1 MRIVTLIYLT
11 AFPFFTDRLEQSKK
25 VISDLEARARDL
37 ERQNATLPELLDQM
51 RRKTEADLQNYKK
64 DVEAANNKN
73 VSDELKNKIIS
84 SIVVNRLSERTQIW
98 PFVLV

>member
-1 MRIVTLIYLT
+1 MTNHSLYV
-11 AFPFFTDRLEQSKK
+11 TDRLEQSKK

-73 VSDELKNKIIS
+73 VRNKIIS
-84 SIVVNRLSERTQIW
+84 LDFCFCLDSGPRRIATY
-98 PFVLV
+98 FT